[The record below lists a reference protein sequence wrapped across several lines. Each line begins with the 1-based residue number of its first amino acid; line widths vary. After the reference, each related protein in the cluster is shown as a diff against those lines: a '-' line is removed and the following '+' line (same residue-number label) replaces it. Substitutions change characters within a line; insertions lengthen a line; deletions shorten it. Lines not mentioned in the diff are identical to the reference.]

1 MRDAEIGHLGV
12 DVGGQNFRISSTL
25 MTQHFLQT
33 LKGTLTNWSRE

>member
-12 DVGGQNFRISSTL
+12 DVGGQKLSNLPML

-33 LKGTLTNWSRE
+33 LKGTFMNWSRE